1 MIYFYKPLLN
11 YSYNKSVLI
20 SLMFLHNLV
29 RNMERKKTIVRD
41 EGTSGEKKVK
51 HLISCEDSVLV
62 RCQDVSELVK
72 SYGDPKC
79 TTTLLKSRNY
89 LRVERAERTRR
100 T

>member
-1 MIYFYKPLLN
+1 
-11 YSYNKSVLI
+11 VLI
-20 SLMFLHNLV
+20 PLMFLHNLV
-29 RNMERKKTIVRD
+29 GNMERKKTIARD